1 MKIEINFYQV
11 NNIVENGVAKS
22 IAPLLLK
29 ILEENKRALIYSNDT
44 DLINSLDNGLW
55 SFGKN
60 KFIPH
65 VTIFD
70 KEFEQKKQPIFIT
83 NQEENCNQADYLILL
98 DKVAPKF
105 ISNFSRIFYF
115 YDDSQAALIKN
126 IAASYQEITDNFN
139 FYKKDLNSQKW
150 ISVSL

>member
-29 ILEENKRALIYSNDT
+29 ILEDGKKALIYSEDT
-44 DLINSLDNGLW
+44 IMINSLDNGLW

-70 KEFEQKKQPIFIT
+70 QEFEPKKQPIFIT
-83 NQEENCNQADYLILL
+83 NQEENHNQADYLILL
-98 DKVAPKF
+98 DATSTKF
-105 ISNFSRIFYF
+105 TSNFLRIFYF
-115 YDDSQAALIKN
+115 YDDSKTALAKNVAAN
-126 IAASYQEITDNFN
+126 YQEITDNFN
-139 FYKKDLNSQKW
+139 FYKKDASSQKW
-150 ISVSL
+150 IKSHI

>member
-11 NNIVENGVAKS
+11 SNIVENGVAKS

-29 ILEENKRALIYSNDT
+29 ILEDNKRALIYSQDT
-44 DLINSLDNGLW
+44 VMINSLDSGLW

-70 KEFEQKKQPIFIT
+70 QEFEQKKQPIFIT
-83 NQEENCNQADYLILL
+83 NQEENHNQANYLILL
-98 DKVAPKF
+98 DAAQAKF
-105 ISNFSRIFYF
+105 VKDFSRIFYF
-115 YDDSQAALIKN
+115 YDDSKTALAKN

-139 FYKKDLNSQKW
+139 FYKKDASSQKW
-150 ISVSL
+150 IKSSI

>member
-11 NNIVENGVAKS
+11 SNIVENGVAKS

-29 ILEENKRALIYSNDT
+29 ILEDGKRALIYSKDT
-44 DLINSLDNGLW
+44 IMINSLDNGLW

-70 KEFEQKKQPIFIT
+70 QEFEQKSFGGPFMNQPRLARAVGGT
-83 NQEENCNQADYLILL
+83 VGVTPAGRELL
-98 DKVAPKF
+98 VRPGCVSTRATCT
-105 ISNFSRIFYF
+105 S
-115 YDDSQAALIKN
+115 AAN
-126 IAASYQEITDNFN
+126 ASSPTGWRSM
-139 FYKKDLNSQKW
+139 LR
-150 ISVSL
+150 

>member
-11 NNIVENGVAKS
+11 SNLAENGIAKS

-29 ILEENKRALIYSNDT
+29 ILEDGKRAMIYSKDPVT
-44 DLINSLDNGLW
+44 INALDNGLW

-70 KEFEQKKQPIFIT
+70 QEFETKKQPIFIT
-83 NQEENCNQADYLILL
+83 NQEEN
-98 DKVAPKF
+98 
-105 ISNFSRIFYF
+105 
-115 YDDSQAALIKN
+115 
-126 IAASYQEITDNFN
+126 
-139 FYKKDLNSQKW
+139 
-150 ISVSL
+150 